1 MATIVVTTESGTTY
15 TIDEEHN
22 SVVRARARRNSSVPD
37 HYSQGLNP
45 LYHISA
51 HLGAPG
57 YFHFGR
63 YMHDW
68 IQTTPVASITIDG
81 EKADEYEYDIEVD
94 V

>member
-1 MATIVVTTESGTTY
+1 MATIIITTESGTTY
-15 TIDEEHN
+15 TINEEERT
-22 SVVRARARRNSSVPD
+22 VVRKRARENPGVPD
-37 HYSQGLNP
+37 HYNQGENP
-45 LYHISA
+45 LNHVSA
-51 HLGAPG
+51 FVGQSG

-68 IQTTPVASITIDG
+68 IQTTPIASITIDG